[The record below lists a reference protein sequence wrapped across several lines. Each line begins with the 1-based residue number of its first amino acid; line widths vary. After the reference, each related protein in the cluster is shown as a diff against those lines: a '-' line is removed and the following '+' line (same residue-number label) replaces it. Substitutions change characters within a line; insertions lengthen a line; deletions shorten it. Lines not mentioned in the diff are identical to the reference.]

1 MKKLILLLVTVLAV
15 SAATTL
21 TFTEKFTITGTITD
35 GTGEPLIGASVLIQG
50 TTNGVVTDFD
60 GNFSIS
66 TQDSCVTLVLSYTG
80 FSTVEKKA
88 CAGKENKFILEEGM
102 HLEEVTVTAL
112 GLKKDKS
119 AKSRSKSKGE
129 RKIRRSPK
137 KASADKSPSPPPSSA
152 IKVVTADDIRA
163 LPTRDVD
170 ALSGKVAGISSDPA
184 KGVSIRGAR
193 TEAATYYIDGVKVS
207 GGLVKETGVTEKV
220 VAGTPASYDSPVK
233 TEMTKSVEEFED
245 SPVIEI
251 VEDADVVDVAMDEAI
266 IPADE
271 EVMPAEE
278 PSLSAGQLT
287 AGEWSD
293 LQNWED
299 WKTTAGEDLMA
310 MESIWNIDPGQ
321 RYSVTV
327 KNEKGIPIPNA
338 VVTLLGAKGDILWKS
353 KTNNTGRAE
362 LFYDDD
368 KERAA
373 ADADPQKISVNYEG
387 ESIKLDKISTY
398 EKGVNEVT
406 IASECPE
413 FQKTEILFV
422 VDATGSMGDEI
433 RYLQAELGDVI
444 KRVQNLDFIGELNT
458 GSVFYRDIGDEY
470 VIRTQN
476 LSPDTKAT
484 LDFISRQSANGG
496 GDGPEA
502 VETALEE
509 AIMKQNWS
517 EDAVARIAFLL
528 LDAPP
533 HQTEEIKVK
542 MRSLAQKAAEKG
554 IRIVPVLASGSQ
566 SSCEFLMRSIALT
579 TNSRFLFLTDD
590 SGIGNS
596 HAEPSVGAYDVV
608 FLNDLIFRLIVEF
621 SAYDTCKDED
631 QQNQASAQNIGT
643 EDTFKA
649 SCYPLP
655 ANSYVFV
662 DLEKDVDKLE
672 VVDLQGQLLL
682 TKSAMTRGISTVF
695 IDNLPPGTYIFKFIR
710 DKEMQSVKVIKSGV

>member
-35 GTGEPLIGASVLIQG
+35 NSGEPLIGAMVLIKETTTG
-50 TTNGVVTDFD
+50 TVTDFD
-60 GNFSIS
+60 GKFSI
-66 TQDSCVTLVLSYTG
+66 TAEDSCVTLVLSYTG
-80 FSTVEKKA
+80 YSTIEQEA
-88 CAGKENKFILEEGM
+88 CTGTENKFVLSDESM
-102 HLEEVTVTAL
+102 VLDEVVVTSL
-112 GLKKDKS
+112 GLKKDRF

-129 RKIRRSPK
+129 KKSKRSTRR
-137 KASADKSPSPPPSSA
+137 ASAETSPPPPPPA
-152 IKVVTADDIRA
+152 PATKVVTADDIRA

-170 ALSGKVAGISSDPA
+170 ALSGKVAGISSSSGTD
-184 KGVSIRGAR
+184 VTIRGAR
-193 TEAATYYIDGVKVS
+193 TEAATYYVDGVKVS
-207 GGLVKETGVTEKV
+207 GGLVSETGATEKPV
-220 VAGTPASYDSPVK
+220 SGTPAAYDSPVK
-233 TEMTKSVEEFED
+233 KEMTKSVEEFD
-245 SPVIEI
+245 DAPVIEI
-251 VEDADVVDVAMDEAI
+251 VEDADVAEVALEEEI
-266 IPADE
+266 ISTGE
-271 EVMPAEE
+271 EVLPTEE
-278 PSLSAGQLT
+278 PALSAGQLT

-310 MESIWNIDPGQ
+310 MEAIWNIDPGQ

-338 VVTLLGAKGDILWKS
+338 VVTLLGAKGSILWKS

-362 LFYDDD
+362 LWYDDD
-368 KERAA
+368 KEKAA
-373 ADADPQKISVNYEG
+373 ADGKPQKISVNYEG
-387 ESIKLDKISTY
+387 ETISLDKIATF
-398 EKGVNEVT
+398 EKGVNEV
-406 IASECPE
+406 ALKADCPE

-444 KRVQNLDFIGELNT
+444 NRVQNLDFIGELNT

-484 LDFISRQSANGG
+484 MDFISKQSANGG

-590 SGIGNS
+590 SGIGNP

-621 SAYDTCKDED
+621 SAYDTCK
-631 QQNQASAQNIGT
+631 
-643 EDTFKA
+643 
-649 SCYPLP
+649 
-655 ANSYVFV
+655 
-662 DLEKDVDKLE
+662 
-672 VVDLQGQLLL
+672 
-682 TKSAMTRGISTVF
+682 
-695 IDNLPPGTYIFKFIR
+695 
-710 DKEMQSVKVIKSGV
+710 